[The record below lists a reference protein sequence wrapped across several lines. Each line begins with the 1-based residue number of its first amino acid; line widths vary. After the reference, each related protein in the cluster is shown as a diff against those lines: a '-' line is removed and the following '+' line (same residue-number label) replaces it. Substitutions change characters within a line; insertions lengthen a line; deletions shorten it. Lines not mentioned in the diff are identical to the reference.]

1 MNTIVNFSDESIA
14 EISDDAFENVIPPTD
29 VLVPEDVI
37 PSVEKSKAKPAKPKI
52 KTKNR
57 YHALANLTE
66 AEVITLLVEIPSDGE
81 SADEY
86 DDGKDKEEISS
97 TEHEEVT
104 VTPQQNVPDSEDDED
119 NIPLVRLAAQLKF
132 IWEKLQQVTDTGF
145 LQAAE
150 EITKVFPGEK
160 LESYYIPYT
169 SPKSGL
175 RQPARGKLWSR
186 YVNVRAALRLTN
198 ENTIHHR
205 TNINEDVEV
214 TEEKEEALILLKNGI
229 ETPHKVLQ
237 LWEETYAIRKIKYKK
252 STLEEIFRDFP
263 CLNTQNGLNL
273 LESDFNEDYPNR
285 SEIIYVTWQKVAHA
299 IILELKN
306 RNIQIPDSDISS
318 STQALLLLPTLF
330 SPITIKRD
338 AKNGNWRPTRTEVQE
353 SFFVNF
359 KMSTQN
365 IKAALSEKQ
374 LQEIA
379 ENWIGSDDEFE
390 QSADEDD
397 DESYFDLN
405 TMPIVFEEDGVEINS
420 EGDRTVTEELEE
432 IVDELENNN
441 ERYESINYKST
452 TWKKKNLLLNDD
464 VLEFKGEQLSNV
476 RMGVNKTKLHVGQ
489 VIPIHSVLKK
499 FLELPHV
506 LSEILTY
513 TTNLKS
519 ESTIQN
525 IVQTKFW
532 NNKVKE
538 CKSNDI
544 VFPLFLYFD
553 EYETGNVLGSH
564 STIHKMGAVY
574 ISLPCIPIVY
584 QSKLENIFLALLFH
598 SRDFKKFGSNM
609 IFSKLVDELNKLFDE
624 GIIVKHLNGTLKIR
638 FLLALVLG
646 DNLGLNTIMGFVESF
661 RANSYCRF
669 CKCRRNETEQ
679 LTTENQQLRRDK
691 TNYKNDLKLA
701 NPSATGIK
709 EECILNQ
716 VRLFHATENFCV
728 DIAHDIF
735 EGIAL
740 FDFQE
745 LLYQFIIVDKFFTI
759 DILNYQLKYFDYGK
773 QNINKPPLLT
783 LDNVNKKKFNMSCAE
798 LKSLALYAGLMFA
811 QFVPRSNPH
820 WDIYITLRKIL
831 EIILC
836 TTSDSNTSKTLEVL
850 IIRHHTLYLNLF
862 NNHLKPKHHNLTH
875 YPEIINKVGPI
886 IHLSTLR
893 YESKHRESKLYA
905 NSLASRVNV
914 SRSLAI
920 KHQLKVC
927 NRFINNKGL
936 KNNTE
941 VMQNSTSTQSILS
954 IIPDFEN
961 ICLTSDVT
969 YEAFK
974 EVSLTAYASISNV
987 SGIKKLRKPIRQDVD
1002 KALVKWFA
1010 HQRSVNN
1017 VSISGLALQTKAEEL
1032 AKASTSS
1039 HTDDTDTEQ
1048 NGAVVGTFREPTPP
1062 PPPPSKKKKI
1072 AQLSSMVSQL
1082 KEIANTVNSRLSESR
1097 LTEPPG

>member
-1 MNTIVNFSDESIA
+1 MNTSVEDLLNEWNLGQFYPIFQEEGITEESFPLIDQETIDILFKKSGPKLLFKKKFEEFKNNLPDSNQEGA
-14 EISDDAFENVIPPTD
+14 STTSTSTVSNSDDSLSDINFIPDDEIKKMINDFKVPQVPCVSKNNNELKRRRVENSLFTGGLEQLIQSEPEGKLILYNKNKLNNTLRQHICKIVVNELIKLNLQNSHFE
-29 VLVPEDVI
+29 L
-37 PSVEKSKAKPAKPKI
+37 KAK
-52 KTKNR
+52 T
-57 YHALANLTE
+57 
-66 AEVITLLVEIPSDGE
+66 
-81 SADEY
+81 
-86 DDGKDKEEISS
+86 
-97 TEHEEVT
+97 
-104 VTPQQNVPDSEDDED
+104 
-119 NIPLVRLAAQLKF
+119 
-132 IWEKLQQVTDTGF
+132 F

-160 LESYYIPYT
+160 VESYYIPYT

-214 TEEKEEALILLKNGI
+214 PEEKEEALILLKNGI
-229 ETPHKVLQ
+229 ETPHNVLQ

-353 SFFVNF
+353 SFFINF
-359 KMSTQN
+359 KSYAELKELVERRRKKLQTYGLPLQPFGAVVGEIN
-365 IKAALSEKQ
+365 AAEEFYVIINDNSYKVDSLIRCFELLFKSIHALNLEYPPESKHVWYFVQEENDISQ
-374 LQEIA
+374 L
-379 ENWIGSDDEFE
+379 NNYVTEFE
-390 QSADEDD
+390 NLFMGVHSEYQR
-397 DESYFDLN
+397 LN
-405 TMPIVFEEDGVEINS
+405 F
-420 EGDRTVTEELEE
+420 LE
-432 IVDELENNN
+432 
-441 ERYESINYKST
+441 KSDCFIKPMQFT
-452 TWKKKNLLLNDD
+452 I
-464 VLEFKGEQLSNV
+464 GEQLSNV

-499 FLELPHV
+499 FLELPNV

-598 SRDFKKFGSNM
+598 SRDLKKFGSNM

-783 LDNVNKKKFNMSCAE
+783 LDNVKKKKFNMSCAE

-893 YESKHRESKLYA
+893 YESKHRESKLYG

-927 NRFINNKGL
+927 NRFINNKGF

-969 YEAFK
+969 YQAFK
-974 EVSLTAYASISNV
+974 EVSL
-987 SGIKKLRKPIRQDVD
+987 
-1002 KALVKWFA
+1002 
-1010 HQRSVNN
+1010 
-1017 VSISGLALQTKAEEL
+1017 
-1032 AKASTSS
+1032 
-1039 HTDDTDTEQ
+1039 
-1048 NGAVVGTFREPTPP
+1048 
-1062 PPPPSKKKKI
+1062 SKCVTI
-1072 AQLSSMVSQL
+1072 TN
-1082 KEIANTVNSRLSESR
+1082 I
-1097 LTEPPG
+1097 